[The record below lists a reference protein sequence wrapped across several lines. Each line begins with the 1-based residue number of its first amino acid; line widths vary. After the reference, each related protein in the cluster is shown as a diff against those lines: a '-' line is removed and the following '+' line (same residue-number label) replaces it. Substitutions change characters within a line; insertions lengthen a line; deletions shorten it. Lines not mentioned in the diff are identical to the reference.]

1 MNELQLQIEKLK
13 EKIVPEYWKSI
24 DVDEGWYQLVIDCD
38 KELTGV
44 DPNYQIYQVKEKFG
58 GLRYYT
64 RPSNL
69 DDKHTLIR
77 IGDIISKYEEIAS
90 RTCSA
95 TGKPGVLMKS
105 IGGWRKTLNPEYAAE
120 TLHYG
125 KYSIAGNE
133 STSSNQEDK

>member
-1 MNELQLQIEKLK
+1 MNELQLQIEELK
-13 EKIVPEYWKSI
+13 KKIVPGYWKSI

-64 RPSNL
+64 KPSNI
-69 DDKHTLIR
+69 DDKHTLMR
-77 IGDIISKYEEIAS
+77 IGDIISKYEDIAS
-90 RTCSA
+90 KTCSA
-95 TGKPGVLMKS
+95 TGGPGVLMKS

-120 TLHYG
+120 TLHHG
-125 KYSIAGNE
+125 KYSVVGIN
-133 STSSNQEDK
+133 TDNQ